1 MQSGLLAAPQ
11 SIEDGSLIT
20 ADKLMTRQRFS
31 ASNGPLNAV
40 SVMSIWALLSF
51 HLHSFVVCLMFCII
65 FFSCS

>member
-11 SIEDGSLIT
+11 SVEDGSLIT

-31 ASNGPLNAV
+31 VSNGPLNAV